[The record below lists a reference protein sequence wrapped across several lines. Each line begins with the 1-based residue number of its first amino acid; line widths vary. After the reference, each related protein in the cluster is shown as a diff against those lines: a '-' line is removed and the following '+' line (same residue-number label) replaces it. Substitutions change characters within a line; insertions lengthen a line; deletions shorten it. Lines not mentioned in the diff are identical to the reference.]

1 MRPELRNRLLFGF
14 PMAGLVIGAITHDL
28 IRGSHWGI
36 LALGVI
42 AGISGSIEFTKLAR
56 AHATHARLAPLVV
69 VVVAL
74 VLEAHASAWR
84 LVESSAGVSAAT
96 PTTPGM
102 VSTSTTVESWNP
114 GLPLIPL
121 ILGFG
126 LLWTVLAQ
134 MFRYAT
140 ENFFANVGSTLFGM
154 IYLGISLHL
163 LQQLALVEGP
173 DHVTRGTQLVLL
185 FIATVKLGDVG
196 AYFGGRAFGKHKMS
210 PRISPGKTWEGFLF
224 SFVGAIG
231 GAYLFTWALTATCT
245 HPPFAG
251 WWQPLVWALVLGPLG
266 VAGDLA
272 ESAMKR
278 DAAVKDSGALVPG
291 FGGFLDILDAL
302 ILAAPIAYLLAL
314 VL

>member
-14 PMAGLVIGAITHDL
+14 PMAGLVIGAVAHDL
-28 IRGSHWGI
+28 IRDSHWGL

-42 AGISGSIEFTKLAR
+42 GGIAGSIEFTKLAR
-56 AHATHARLAPLVV
+56 AHATHARMAPLVV

-74 VLEAHASAWR
+74 VLVAHFD
-84 LVESSAGVSAAT
+84 
-96 PTTPGM
+96 PTLP
-102 VSTSTTVESWNP
+102 WNTGRTGEQLP
-114 GLPLIPL
+114 YSVQDTAYRGAPAPTLPLIPL

-140 ENFFANVGSTLFGM
+140 ESFFANVGSTLFGM

-163 LQQLALVEGP
+163 LQQLALLEGP
-173 DHVTRGTQLVLL
+173 ESVYRGTQLVLL
-185 FIATVKLGDVG
+185 FLAAVKLGDVG
-196 AYFGGRAFGKHKMS
+196 AYFGGRAFGRHKMS
-210 PRISPGKTWEGFLF
+210 PRISPGKTWEGFAF
-224 SFVGAIG
+224 SFVGAVG
-231 GAYLFTWALTATCT
+231 GTYLFAWFLALTCA
-245 HPPFAG
+245 HQPFDA
-251 WWQPLVWALVLGPLG
+251 WWKPLVWALVLGPLG

-278 DAAVKDSGALVPG
+278 DAAVKDSGASVPG

>member
-1 MRPELRNRLLFGF
+1 MRPELRNRLIFGF
-14 PMAGLVIGAITHDL
+14 TIAGLVIGTVAHDL

-69 VVVAL
+69 VVVLLVVAAHLPAL
-74 VLEAHASAWR
+74 ADPNAEIRWLPIAPD
-84 LVESSAGVSAAT
+84 LVS
-96 PTTPGM
+96 
-102 VSTSTTVESWNP
+102 
-114 GLPLIPL
+114 LPLIAL

-126 LLWTVLAQ
+126 LMWTVLAQ

-163 LQQLALVEGP
+163 LQQLALIETS
-173 DHVTRGTQLVLL
+173 DSAYRGTQLVLL
-185 FIATVKLGDVG
+185 FMATVKMGDIG
-196 AYFGGRAFGKHKMS
+196 AYFGGRAFGTHKMS
-210 PRISPGKTWEGFLF
+210 PRISPGKTWEGFAF

-231 GAYLFTWALTATCT
+231 GAYLFTWALTATCA
-245 HPPFAG
+245 HAPFDG

-278 DAAVKDSGALVPG
+278 DAAVKDSSNVVPG

-302 ILAAPIAYLLAL
+302 ILAAPVAYLLAL

>member
-1 MRPELRNRLLFGF
+1 MRPELRNRLIFGF
-14 PMAGLVIGAITHDL
+14 SMAGLVIGTVVYDL
-28 IRGSHWGI
+28 LSGSHWGI

-56 AHATHARLAPLVV
+56 AHATHARLAPLVM

-74 VLEAHASAWR
+74 VVEAH
-84 LVESSAGVSAAT
+84 VSAGRFVEAPAGAPAAT
-96 PTTPGM
+96 PDTPGM
-102 VSTSTTVESWNP
+102 VSASITVESWNP

-126 LLWTVLAQ
+126 LLWTTLAQ

-163 LQQLALVEGP
+163 LQCLALLETNDNAV
-173 DHVTRGTQLVLL
+173 RGTQLVLI
-185 FIATVKLGDVG
+185 FMATVKLGDVG

-210 PRISPGKTWEGFLF
+210 PRISPGKTWEGFAF

-231 GAYLFTWALTATCT
+231 GAYLFTWALTTWTSHA
-245 HPPFAG
+245 PFAG

-278 DAAVKDSGALVPG
+278 DAAVKDSGAAVPG

>member
-1 MRPELRNRLLFGF
+1 MRPELRNRLIFGF
-14 PMAGLVIGAITHDL
+14 TIAGLVLGAVAHDL
-28 IRGSHWGI
+28 VQGSHWG
-36 LALGVI
+36 LLTLGIIGGI
-42 AGISGSIEFTKLAR
+42 AGSIEFTKLAR

-74 VLEAHASAWR
+74 VVVAHLGPALSWN
-84 LVESSAGVSAAT
+84 T
-96 PTTPGM
+96 D
-102 VSTSTTVESWNP
+102 TTVEQLPNSVP
-114 GLPLIPL
+114 GSVSHYGTTITPILPLVPL

-163 LQQLALVEGP
+163 LQCLALIETP
-173 DHVTRGTQLVLL
+173 DNTVRGTQLFLVFL
-185 FIATVKLGDVG
+185 ATVKMGDIG
-196 AYFGGRAFGKHKMS
+196 AYFGGRALGRHKMS
-210 PRISPGKTWEGFLF
+210 PRISPGKTWEGFAF

-231 GAYLFTWALTATCT
+231 GAYLFTWVLTATCA
-245 HPPFAG
+245 HPPFDG
-251 WWQPLVWALVLGPLG
+251 WWQPLMWALVLGPLG

-278 DAAVKDSGALVPG
+278 DAAVKDSSNVVPG

>member
-1 MRPELRNRLLFGF
+1 MRPELRNRLIFGF
-14 PMAGLVIGAITHDL
+14 TMAAFVIGAVAHDL
-28 IRGSHWGI
+28 AQGSHWGL

-42 AGISGSIEFTKLAR
+42 GGIAGSIEFTKLAR

-69 VVVAL
+69 VVLLL
-74 VLEAHASAWR
+74 VLVAHI
-84 LVESSAGVSAAT
+84 GAT
-96 PTTPGM
+96 F
-102 VSTSTTVESWNP
+102 SWNP
-114 GLPLIPL
+114 DAPGSTTDHATGTPQVLPLIPL

-163 LQQLALVEGP
+163 LQQLALIEGP
-173 DHVTRGTQLVLL
+173 DNAIRGTQLFLIFL
-185 FIATVKLGDVG
+185 ATVKMGDIG

-210 PRISPGKTWEGFLF
+210 PRISPGKTWEGFAF

-231 GAYLFTWALTATCT
+231 GAYLFTWALTATCA
-245 HPPFAG
+245 HAPFDG

-278 DAAVKDSGALVPG
+278 DAAVKDSSNVVPG

-302 ILAAPIAYLLAL
+302 ILAAPVAFLLAL

>member
-1 MRPELRNRLLFGF
+1 MRPELRNRLIFGF
-14 PMAGLVIGAITHDL
+14 TIAGLVIGTVAHDL
-28 IRGSHWGI
+28 VQGSHWG
-36 LALGVI
+36 LLVLGVI

-74 VLEAHASAWR
+74 VLVAHVNSPLPGFSTQFQISSHGSATATSAAPVMR
-84 LVESSAGVSAAT
+84 SSAF
-96 PTTPGM
+96 
-102 VSTSTTVESWNP
+102 
-114 GLPLIPL
+114 PLIAL

-163 LQQLALVEGP
+163 LQQLALIESA
-173 DHVTRGTQLVLL
+173 DSAYRGTQLVLL
-185 FIATVKLGDVG
+185 FIATVKMGDIG

-210 PRISPGKTWEGFLF
+210 PRISPGKTWEGFAF

-231 GAYLFTWALTATCT
+231 GAYLFTWALTATCA
-245 HPPFAG
+245 HAPFDG

-278 DAAVKDSGALVPG
+278 DAAVKDSSNVVPG
-291 FGGFLDILDAL
+291 FGGFLDILDAV
-302 ILAAPIAYLLAL
+302 ILAAPVAYLLAL

>member
-1 MRPELRNRLLFGF
+1 MRPELRNRLIFGF
-14 PMAGLVIGAITHDL
+14 TIAGLVIGAVAHDL
-28 IRGSHWGI
+28 IRSSHWGI

-74 VLEAHASAWR
+74 VLVAHVGPMTFMTASSPPS
-84 LVESSAGVSAAT
+84 LVPVGSDPE
-96 PTTPGM
+96 TTFD
-102 VSTSTTVESWNP
+102 TWIW
-114 GLPLIPL
+114 LPLIPL

-163 LQQLALVEGP
+163 LQQLALIGSAENVY
-173 DHVTRGTQLVLL
+173 RGTQLVLL
-185 FIATVKLGDVG
+185 FLATVKMGDIG
-196 AYFGGRAFGKHKMS
+196 AYFGGRAFGRHKMA
-210 PRISPGKTWEGFLF
+210 PRISPGKTWEGFAF

-231 GAYLFTWALTATCT
+231 GAYLFTWALTAACA
-245 HPPFAG
+245 HPPFDA

-278 DAAVKDSGALVPG
+278 DASVKDSSNVVPG
-291 FGGFLDILDAL
+291 FGGFLDILDAV